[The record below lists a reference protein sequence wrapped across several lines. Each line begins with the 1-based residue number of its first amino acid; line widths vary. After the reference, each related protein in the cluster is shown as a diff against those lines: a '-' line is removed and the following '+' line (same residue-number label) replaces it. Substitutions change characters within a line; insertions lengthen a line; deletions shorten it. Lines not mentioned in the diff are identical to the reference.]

1 MNSWARVRLGL
12 TNRVRRLFPNRRVRR
27 CVQGV
32 TLTLPWSH
40 RLPDYAE
47 TLPGYG
53 QNLVAMATIL
63 GEMEAPGRMS
73 IIDVGANVGDS
84 AVQVLNAVDAD
95 VICVEGDPY
104 WLPFL
109 RENTAGDPRVHVVR
123 AMLLPSSQD
132 GPKRFNTLRA
142 NGTTR
147 FVPGGGKDAGSTTT
161 PELLRASQH
170 DLAPMRLIKSDTDGF
185 DVRLLPDLARA
196 YADTLPVLFFEFDP
210 PLARETGD
218 RNPER
223 IWGELIALGY
233 ERCVVWDNFGGLLGS
248 WSTVELTD
256 VAEVLDHSFEE
267 RGYHYWDVAA
277 IHSNDPYNIAIE
289 QAFCT

>member
-1 MNSWARVRLGL
+1 MNPLARVRLGL
-12 TNRVRRLFPNRRVRR
+12 TSRARRVFPNRRVRR
-27 CVQGV
+27 SVQGV
-32 TLTLPWSH
+32 TVTLPWSH

-47 TLPGYG
+47 ALPDYG
-53 QNLVAMATIL
+53 QNLVAIARIL
-63 GEMEAPGRMS
+63 GGIESPKRMS

-84 AVQVLNAVDAD
+84 ALQILNAVDAD

-109 RENTAGDPRVHVVR
+109 RENTSRDPRVHIVH
-123 AMLLPSSQD
+123 AMLLPSLPD
-132 GPKRFNTLRA
+132 GPKRFNAVRA

-147 FVPGGGKDAGSTTT
+147 FVPGGAKDTGSTTT
-161 PELLRASQH
+161 AESLRASLF

-196 YADTLPVLFFEFDP
+196 YADTVPVLFFEFDP

-248 WSTVELTD
+248 WSTVELPK
-256 VAEVLDHSFEE
+256 VAAVLEYSFEK

-277 IHSNDPYNIAIE
+277 IHTDDPHNIAIE
-289 QAFCT
+289 RAFCT